1 MTHAAPSV
9 ILEPAREVP
18 IFGEYEVVVAGGG
31 PAGIAAALAA
41 GRAGRRTCLIERY
54 GFLGGAGTAAGLST
68 FCGLHSNVRGEHVRT
83 TRGLVDDILGE
94 LDAMEGLNAP
104 HLSVQ
109 RRIQAQAYDISAYKI
124 AADRLLLAAG
134 VTLLYH
140 AYVSALAMEDGRIA
154 AVFVETKEGRRA
166 IRGQMFVD
174 GTGDG
179 DLAAWAGAPYE
190 LGDGAGDM
198 LYPTTMYRINGVDP
212 AAAGNAWEAI
222 PRLMEEE
229 EARTGVNFPRKKPIV
244 RPQKNPIE
252 WRANLT
258 QIRNPAGRAVNG
270 LDARDLTHGEIE
282 GRRQCWDT
290 FRFIKQATPG
300 FSNAYI
306 VEIAPQIGIRETR
319 RIVGPYM
326 LSETDIL
333 GCADFPDTI
342 GVNGWPVEA
351 HVSGD
356 VVFKFT
362 PEGSRGFN
370 QIPYRILLPQG
381 GVTNLLVAGRCASM
395 THEGQSSAR
404 VSGPCFTMGEAAGV
418 AADLALAGGVAP
430 AEVSVPHLQKR
441 LSAAGVFL
449 GEETLLEKVA

>member
-9 ILEPAREVP
+9 ILEPARKVP
-18 IFGEYEVVVAGGG
+18 VFGDFEVVVAGGG

-41 GRAGRRTCLIERY
+41 GRAGRRTILIERY

-83 TRGLVDDILGE
+83 TRGVVDDILGE

-140 AYVSALAMEDGRIA
+140 AYVSALAMEDGRIQ

-166 IRGQMFVD
+166 IRGQIFVD

-179 DLAAWAGAPYE
+179 DLAAWAGAPFE

-229 EARTGVNFPRKKPIV
+229 ERRTGVDFPRKKPIV

-258 QIRNPAGRAVNG
+258 QIRNPEGKAVNG

-326 LSETDIL
+326 LSEDDIL
-333 GCADFPDTI
+333 GCADFDDSI

-362 PEGSRGFN
+362 AEGSRGYN

-381 GVTNLLVAGRCASM
+381 VTNLLVTGRCASM

-430 AEVSVPHLQKR
+430 ADVPVAHLQHR
-441 LSAAGVFL
+441 LNAAGVFL
-449 GEETLLEKVA
+449 GAEDRLEMVA

>member
-1 MTHAAPSV
+1 MSSLTTPH
-9 ILEPAREVP
+9 IIHEPARSVP
-18 IFGEYEVVVAGGG
+18 VFGDFEVVVAGGG

-41 GRAGRRTCLIERY
+41 GRAGRKTILIERY

-83 TRGLVDDILGE
+83 TRGVADDILGE
-94 LDAMEGLNAP
+94 LAAMDGLNPP

-109 RRIQAQAYDISAYKI
+109 RRIHAQAYDISAYKI
-124 AADRLLLAAG
+124 AADKLLLAAG
-134 VTLLYH
+134 VTILYH
-140 AYVSALAMEDGRIA
+140 AYVAALVMEDTRIA
-154 AVFVETKEGRRA
+154 AVFVETKEGRQA
-166 IRGQMFVD
+166 IRGSVFID

-190 LGDGAGDM
+190 IGDGQGGM

-212 AAAGNAWEAI
+212 AAAGNAWEDI

-229 EARTGVNFPRKKPIV
+229 EARTGVAFPRKKPIV
-244 RPQKNPIE
+244 RPQRNPIE

-258 QIRNPAGRAVNG
+258 QIRNTEGGPVNG
-270 LDARDLTHGEIE
+270 LDARQLSHGEIE
-282 GRRQCWDT
+282 GRKQCWDT
-290 FRFIKQATPG
+290 FSFIKQVTPG

-319 RIVGPYM
+319 RIIGPYLM
-326 LSETDIL
+326 SEADIL
-333 GCADFPDTI
+333 SCADFDDSI

-356 VVFKFT
+356 VVFKFAA
-362 PEGSRGFN
+362 EGSRGYN

-381 GVTNLLVAGRCASM
+381 VDNLFVAGRCASM

-404 VSGPCFTMGEAAGV
+404 VSGPCFTMGEAAGI
-418 AADLALAGGVAP
+418 AADIALSERVTP
-430 AEVSVPHLQKR
+430 AQVDIAALQAR
-441 LSAAGVFL
+441 LLAAGVFL
-449 GEETLLEKVA
+449 GDETRMEMVA